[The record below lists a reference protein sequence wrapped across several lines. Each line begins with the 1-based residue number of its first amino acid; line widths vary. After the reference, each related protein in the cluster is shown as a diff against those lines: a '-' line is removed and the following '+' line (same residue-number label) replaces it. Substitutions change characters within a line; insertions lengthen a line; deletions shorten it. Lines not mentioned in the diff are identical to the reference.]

1 MIGVLTITSSIH
13 LISKASL
20 TAASPNSTFRPL
32 LHGIIDL
39 AYLGSFCL
47 LTFPWDIEQDDEDSL
62 LPVLAVHCGDV
73 LSISGWMV
81 EQDMTANWLRIPY
94 SQLPT
99 LRSTLKTGIHGR
111 ALPHIVCSWGNKVFF
126 FSNEGCCTY
135 SQCKFTVQMEDTQS
149 WQLTVLHSYTWST
162 FTVVWTNQQ
171 LLGTIP
177 VIEKRIRFKMV
188 RT

>member
-1 MIGVLTITSSIH
+1 MGCGRDLC
-13 LISKASL
+13 
-20 TAASPNSTFRPL
+20 
-32 LHGIIDL
+32 IIDL

-62 LPVLAVHCGDV
+62 LLVLAEHCGDV
-73 LSISGWMV
+73 PSISGWMV

-111 ALPHIVCSWGNKVFF
+111 ALPHIVCSWGNKVFFF